1 MKKALTLLITIASAA
16 LLGFGQAAAEERY
29 RFGSGPTG
37 GAWPVAIGPAVQLLN
52 ENLKGRYYFQHTPS
66 QGSVANVRQISLGDV
81 STAWGH
87 IIQVYSAWS
96 GLPPYEDIGKQH
108 GFRVVANVQM
118 NSQIVAVLADSP
130 IKSFSDMEGKV
141 VSLLARGSGASA
153 NCVNVFTAL
162 GLYPDKIKE
171 RFIGYAESTRALTD
185 RQIDV
190 FCSGGTPFTHPSVTQ
205 VSVSKPVRYISMTE
219 AEQRKAV
226 EKFRFYSPITIPIQK
241 EVRGMD
247 APARTIGYGV
257 WWIAGKG
264 MSDDAVYNMVKVI
277 ADPVSQKSLATAGPY
292 WKDLGGDFQPL
303 KELGILVHP
312 AAARYWKERGVDV
325 PPEIVK
331 GF

>member
-1 MKKALTLLITIASAA
+1 MKKTLTLLITTAIAGV
-16 LLGFGQAAAEERY
+16 LGFGQAAAEERY

-52 ENLKGRYYFQHTPS
+52 EKLQGKYNFQNSPS
-66 QGSVANVRQISLGDV
+66 QGSVENVRQVSLGDV
-81 STAWGH
+81 GTAWGH
-87 IIQVYSAWS
+87 IIQVSSAWN
-96 GLPPYEDIGKQH
+96 GLPPYEDIGKQR
-108 GFRVVANVQM
+108 GFRVVGNVQG

-141 VSLLARGSGASA
+141 VSLLPRGSGASA

-162 GLYPDKIKE
+162 GLFPGKIE
-171 RFIGYAESTRALTD
+171 ARFLGYASSTRALTD

-190 FCSGGTPFTHPSVTQ
+190 FCSGGTPFTHPAITE

-219 AEQRKAV
+219 AEQRKV
-226 EKFRFYSPITIPIQK
+226 MEKYRFYTPFTIPIQK

-264 MSDDAVYNMVKVI
+264 MSDDAVYNMLKII
-277 ADPVSQKSLATAGPY
+277 ADPASLQSLAKAGPY
-292 WKDLGGDFQPL
+292 WKELSGDFQPL
-303 KELGILVHP
+303 KELGIFVHP
-312 AAARYWKERGVDV
+312 AAARYWKERGANV
-325 PPEIVK
+325 PTEIVK